1 LGAGAASVLNA
12 LSDAL
17 GDEIFRRAPVT
28 LDIVLASLEA
38 GHAVGDPLTAHI

>member
-1 LGAGAASVLNA
+1 VLNA
-12 LSDAL
+12 LSAAL

-28 LDIVLASLEA
+28 LDVILNSIEA